1 MTNTPSWILII
12 SWATKLVL
20 VLLAFLSVWSVS
32 ILVDRRK
39 RLGSFLKDDEIDRVR
54 EAIRAVDAGTLRNW
68 AQKGTSLQSQAMR
81 EVISAPQNADAI
93 AYAQKAFLADRRAE
107 LSKGLPVLATLGSNA
122 PFIGLFGTVLG
133 IIQSFGALAT
143 SSAAMNTVIF
153 SLAEALIATAVGL
166 FVAIP
171 AVVAYNVFSQKI
183 RAAVSE
189 SESLRDLYLS
199 RFVLTGGK

>member
-1 MTNTPSWILII
+1 MASTPLWILFIG
-12 SWATKLVL
+12 WATKLVL
-20 VLLAFLSVWSVS
+20 LILALLSVWSVS
-32 ILVDRRK
+32 ILLDRRK
-39 RLGSFLKDDEIDRVR
+39 KLNSMLSAADSDVARGF
-54 EAIRAVDAGTLRNW
+54 IRKQDADSLRSW
-68 AQKGTSLQSQAMR
+68 AMKSSSLQALAMR
-81 EVISAPQNADAI
+81 EVIEAPQNAEAI
-93 AYAQKAFLADRRAE
+93 AYAQRSFLSDRRVE

-143 SSAAMNTVIF
+143 SSAAMNQVIF

-171 AVVAYNVFSQKI
+171 AVVAYNIFTQKI
-183 RAAVSE
+183 RTAMAE

-199 RFVLTGGK
+199 RFILKGSK

>member
-1 MTNTPSWILII
+1 MASTPGWILLIGF
-12 SWATKLVL
+12 ATKVVL
-20 VLLAFLSVWSVS
+20 VLLLCLSVWSGA

-39 RLGSFLKDDEIDRVR
+39 KLGAFIKGDGSLRARGMIRSGDIAGLKAWAAKGE
-54 EAIRAVDAGTLRNW
+54 TL
-68 AQKGTSLQSQAMR
+68 QAAAMY
-81 EVISAPQNADAI
+81 EVLEAPQNADAV
-93 AYAQKAFLADRRAE
+93 AYAQRSYLADQRAE

-143 SSAAMNTVIF
+143 SSAAMNQVIF
-153 SLAEALIATAVGL
+153 SLAEALIATAIGL

-171 AVVAYNVFSQKI
+171 AVVAYNVFSGKI
-183 RAAVSE
+183 KTAMAD

-199 RFVLTGGK
+199 RFILKDRR

>member
-1 MTNTPSWILII
+1 MATTPTWILII
-12 SWATKLVL
+12 GFLTKVVL
-20 VLLAFLSVWSVS
+20 VLLLFLSVWSGA

-39 RLGSFLKDDEIDRVR
+39 KLRSFVKAEDSEKVR
-54 EAIRAVDAGTLRNW
+54 AMIRAGDVEGLRAW
-68 AQKGTSLQSQAMR
+68 SAKGETLQSASMR
-81 EVISAPQNADAI
+81 EILTAPQNSEAI
-93 AYAQKAFLADRRAE
+93 AYAQRSFLTDQRAD

-143 SSAAMNTVIF
+143 SSAAMNQVIF
-153 SLAEALIATAVGL
+153 SLAEALIATAIGL

-171 AVVAYNVFSQKI
+171 AVIGYNIFSQKI
-183 RAAVSE
+183 RSAVSD

-199 RFVLTGGK
+199 RFVLKGKV

>member
-1 MTNTPSWILII
+1 MPTPSWILFVGF
-12 SWATKLVL
+12 ATKVVL
-20 VLLAFLSVWSVS
+20 VLLVLLSVWSVA

-39 RLGSFLKDDEIDRVR
+39 KLRALGSEGEIEKGRDLIRRLDGDGLK
-54 EAIRAVDAGTLRNW
+54 TW
-68 AQKGTSLQSQAMR
+68 AAKGESFPALAMR
-81 EVISAPQNADAI
+81 EVLEAPQNAEAI
-93 AYAQKAFLADRRAE
+93 AYAQKAYLSERRTE
-107 LSKGLPVLATLGSNA
+107 FSKGLSILATLGSNA

-143 SSAAMNTVIF
+143 SSAAMNQVIF

-183 RAAVSE
+183 RNAVAE

-199 RFVLTGGK
+199 RFILRGAK

>member
-1 MTNTPSWILII
+1 MASTPTWILII
-12 SWATKLVL
+12 GFLTKVVL
-20 VLLAFLSVWSVS
+20 VLLLFLSVWSGA

-39 RLGSFLKDDEIDRVR
+39 KLGAFVKAEDSEKVR
-54 EAIRAVDAGTLRNW
+54 AMIRGGDVEGLRAW
-68 AQKGTSLQSQAMR
+68 SAKGETLQSSSMR
-81 EVISAPQNADAI
+81 EILSAPQNPEAI
-93 AYAQKAFLADRRAE
+93 AYAQRSYLTDQRAE

-143 SSAAMNTVIF
+143 SSAAMNQVIF
-153 SLAEALIATAVGL
+153 SLAEALIATAIGL

-171 AVVAYNVFSQKI
+171 AVVGYNIFSQKI
-183 RAAVSE
+183 KAAVSD

-199 RFVLTGGK
+199 RFVLKGKV